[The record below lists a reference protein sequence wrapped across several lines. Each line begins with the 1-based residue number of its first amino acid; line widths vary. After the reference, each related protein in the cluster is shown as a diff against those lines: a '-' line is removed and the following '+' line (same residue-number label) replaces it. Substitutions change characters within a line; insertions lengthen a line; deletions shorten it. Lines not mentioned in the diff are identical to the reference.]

1 MQTSINRY
9 FVRRFPVS
17 WGSLGVV
24 PPPEWTPTGELM
36 AKAAQ
41 VVKLIPW
48 SAWACG
54 EHNTG
59 RQPGYVIVLPGAVI
73 VRVFGGDKGKYA
85 GWTWTAICFLVPGRE
100 NTYRGTAI
108 CTPADAARA
117 DDSYEQYV
125 TGILQ
130 NGKLEGSW
138 LSPDRVGKP
147 VDTAKGLET
156 FSIPVV
162 TRKK

>member
-1 MQTSINRY
+1 
-9 FVRRFPVS
+9 
-17 WGSLGVV
+17 
-24 PPPEWTPTGELM
+24 M
-36 AKAAQ
+36 AKTAK
-41 VVKLIPW
+41 VVKLVPW
-48 SAWACG
+48 SDWSCG
-54 EHNTG
+54 EHNTW

-73 VRVFGGDKGKYA
+73 VRVFGGDKGKYV
-85 GWTWTAICFLVPGRE
+85 GWTWNAYLILKPGTE
-100 NTYRGTAI
+100 NVYEGVAI

-162 TRKK
+162 VRKK